1 MIYNIVKNFE
11 VAMYLIDISENIIR
25 KVVKAKTEKLFFLKL
40 ILFLFLIIK
49 NPQNNVIMGKKI
61 GL

>member
-1 MIYNIVKNFE
+1 M
-11 VAMYLIDISENIIR
+11 DISESIIR
-25 KVVKAKTEKLFFLKL
+25 NVVKVKMEKLFFLKL

-49 NPQNNVIMGKKI
+49 NPQNRVIIGKKI